1 MEEETTDQEL
11 QEYLDALK
19 QKSGIK
25 NLWTG
30 EKFLKA
36 VRNEEDKTPDI
47 SITSE
52 EENANELEG
61 KFWSWCI
68 DNLQNICY
76 SNCFDI
82 STVCRSK
89 PESIGSS
96 LIQSWHFFDFTEME
110 QLWHCY
116 PGISS
121 KDKEKGSK

>member
-1 MEEETTDQEL
+1 MSKKAKWRESFQKARSLSQASLGSSGSFTLDLRRTSSVMEEETTDQEL

-61 KFWSWCI
+61 KF
-68 DNLQNICY
+68 
-76 SNCFDI
+76 
-82 STVCRSK
+82 
-89 PESIGSS
+89 
-96 LIQSWHFFDFTEME
+96 
-110 QLWHCY
+110 
-116 PGISS
+116 
-121 KDKEKGSK
+121 